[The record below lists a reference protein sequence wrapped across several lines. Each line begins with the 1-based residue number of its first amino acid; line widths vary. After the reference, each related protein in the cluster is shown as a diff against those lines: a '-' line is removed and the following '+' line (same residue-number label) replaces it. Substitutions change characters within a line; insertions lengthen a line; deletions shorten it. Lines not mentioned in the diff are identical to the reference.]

1 MRQSELCQPMEP
13 PRFHMVSLLK
23 LCIALLAISCAPIF
37 IRFSETDL
45 GANGTVLG
53 RFLVFVLTFGPA
65 HLIGAQFSKPKKP
78 IISATPMTK
87 QTWLLLAGVGVIS
100 IFSLVLWA
108 VSLQYISVAKSML
121 LNNLTPIFT
130 TLGGWLWFRRKF
142 DGKFLVGMTIA
153 ITGAII
159 LSLEDLNGLT
169 DSLLGDFC
177 ALLSAVFLGTYFL
190 MVEQLRN
197 QISAT
202 VILLSR
208 AIVGSLVL
216 LPVAWLT
223 EGKVVPTTGTALFAV
238 LGLGMVCEGFGQ
250 RLLADTMDELSSS
263 FISLFLL
270 LEPIISAILAWLVF
284 SEELSPHTWAGF
296 AVVLTGIYLSMTS
309 PATVKETST
318 IPVVAVDHSYGMG
331 LEMKGGTAK

>member
-1 MRQSELCQPMEP
+1 MRQPEPHQPVEAR
-13 PRFHMVSLLK
+13 RFHTVSLLK

-53 RFLVFVLTFGPA
+53 RFLVFALTFGPA
-65 HLIGAQFSKPKKP
+65 HLIGTQFSKPQKP
-78 IISATPMTK
+78 LVSAAPMTR
-87 QTWLLLAGVGVIS
+87 QTWLLLIGVGVIS

-130 TLGGWLWFRRKF
+130 TLGGWLWFKRKF
-142 DGKFLVGMTIA
+142 DSKFLVGMAIA

-216 LPVAWLT
+216 LPVAWFT
-223 EGKVVPTTGTALFAV
+223 EGKVVPTTGTALLAV

-284 SEELSPHTWAGF
+284 AEDLSPYTWVGF

-309 PATVKETST
+309 PATIKGAATVPAAAIDK
-318 IPVVAVDHSYGMG
+318 SYGVG
-331 LEMKGGTAK
+331 LEIKSGTAK